1 MPHSHESHQFHRF
14 GYTTI
19 YGTCIRKSIQCKFSS
34 RLSLSL
40 SRTENTQTT
49 DRQCRER
56 VRERPNKRSKASH
69 VYIVQ
74 FSKLSKTAQK
84 RKKKRQLR
92 YTLCHAR
99 KLKQLLFGS
108 FISIP
113 PHHQQYVDKY
123 LHDIKCNQQQQ

>member
-19 YGTCIRKSIQCKFSS
+19 YGTCIRKSIQCKFILAQKTHK
-34 RLSLSL
+34 R
-40 SRTENTQTT
+40 QT
-49 DRQCRER
+49 DSAES
-56 VRERPNKRSKASH
+56 VRENGRIKDLKHHMCTLYNFPNCRRQHKRGRRNGNYA
-69 VYIVQ
+69 I
-74 FSKLSKTAQK
+74 
-84 RKKKRQLR
+84 R
-92 YTLCHAR
+92 YATLCHAR